1 MVQAQRRCQGGSA
14 QEVRTYP
21 DLTGLSHWASAP
33 PCESSILRFR
43 HLQERHKQADQI
55 LTTVDAL
62 LQTKGLQL

>member
-1 MVQAQRRCQGGSA
+1 M
-14 QEVRTYP
+14 RTYP